1 MATSVQWQL
10 AHDAAVRYEQIL
22 VPSILGPF
30 ARALVDWAQL
40 PVGDTV
46 LDVGCGTGA
55 AARAAAERVGPA
67 GSVTAVDVNPGMLD
81 VARSLPPGRGA
92 PITWREGSAY
102 QLPLPDRSVEH
113 VICAQTLQFLETPG
127 LALAEMH
134 RVLKAGG
141 RVALSVWCPIR
152 ENPYFNALV
161 DAVAHY
167 IDPDTAKGL
176 GAAFALTDADRVVA
190 LLHGAGFSTF
200 EVAPW
205 TIELD
210 LPALDTFVPRH
221 ISATPMSPGYSAAPP
236 ARQAA
241 VVADVAAR
249 LAHFA
254 ASDGQVRIPFRSY
267 FVAGRS

>member
-1 MATSVQWQL
+1 FSRAVAGGRHGRAPGRGAGCPARFQQALSHHRSHRRPAVAHDREFAVEGGPAMATSVQWQL

-81 VARSLPPGRGA
+81 VARSLPPVRGA

-152 ENPYFNALV
+152 ENPYFHALV

-167 IDPDTAKGL
+167 IDPDTAMGL
-176 GAAFALTDADRVVA
+176 GAA
-190 LLHGAGFSTF
+190 
-200 EVAPW
+200 
-205 TIELD
+205 
-210 LPALDTFVPRH
+210 
-221 ISATPMSPGYSAAPP
+221 
-236 ARQAA
+236 
-241 VVADVAAR
+241 
-249 LAHFA
+249 
-254 ASDGQVRIPFRSY
+254 
-267 FVAGRS
+267 